1 MTQILYQ
8 KVSKHFQKTNM
19 AKMMVNVQERLKGA
33 SVEADFWYG
42 ENIGLAEKKSSK

>member
-1 MTQILYQ
+1 
-8 KVSKHFQKTNM
+8 M

-42 ENIGLAEKKSSK
+42 ENIDHVEKKAQNSKFH